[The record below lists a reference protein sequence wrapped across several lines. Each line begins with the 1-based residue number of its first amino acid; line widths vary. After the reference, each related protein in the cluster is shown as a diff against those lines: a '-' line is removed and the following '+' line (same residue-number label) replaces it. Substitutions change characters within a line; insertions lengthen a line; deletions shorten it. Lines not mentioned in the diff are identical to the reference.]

1 MANTFTQIHIQA
13 IFAVKFREALILP
26 SYQERL
32 QKYITAIL
40 QGHTHKMI
48 NINSMPDHIHIL
60 FGYRPTQALS
70 DLMRIVKC
78 ESSEW
83 INSQKFTPVKFRW
96 QEGYGAF
103 SYSKSQVHD
112 VAMYV
117 ENQAIH
123 HKKKTFLE
131 EYEDLLQQFELD
143 YETRYIFQPLI

>member
-1 MANTFTQIHIQA
+1 
-13 IFAVKFREALILP
+13 
-26 SYQERL
+26 
-32 QKYITAIL
+32 
-40 QGHTHKMI
+40 
-48 NINSMPDHIHIL
+48 MPDHIHIL